1 MIYILYFTSDTHFG
15 AERTRKLSKRPF
27 KTVPEM
33 DEVLINNWNSTVSQ
47 NDIVYHLGDFGD
59 LNYASQLNGN
69 IVLVGGNYEWKL
81 TQKRA
86 KQYGFV
92 SFIPY
97 TKENKLFL
105 DEYTIS
111 MTHRPHD
118 LRDRHIDD
126 HTINLFGHLHKTQM
140 VKRYGL
146 NVSSDCHNFTPIG
159 MEDILFYHDAI
170 LHYYDN
176 EVFE

>member
-1 MIYILYFTSDTHFG
+1 MSDIIYFTSDTHFG

-27 KTVPEM
+27 QTVEEM
-33 DEVLINNWNSTVSQ
+33 DDFLITHWNNTVGP
-47 NDIVYHLGDFGD
+47 NDFVYHLGDFGD
-59 LNYASQLNGN
+59 YEYARKLNGN
-69 IVLVGGNYEWKL
+69 IVLVGGNYEWKM
-81 TQKRA
+81 TSKKA
-86 KQYGFV
+86 KQYGFI

-97 TKENKLFL
+97 TKEATLFM
-105 DEYTIS
+105 DDHVIH

-118 LRDRHIDD
+118 LRNRHMDD

-140 VKRYGL
+140 IKRYGL

-159 MEDILFYHDAI
+159 MDDILFYHDAI